1 MLGRKEIMKLED
13 KLLGSLGIGFV
24 LFWILS
30 ALAYLAGTGMVV
42 YILWRIAT
50 HPW

>member
-1 MLGRKEIMKLED
+1 MRREEKAFGALFG
-13 KLLGSLGIGFV
+13 GF
-24 LFWILS
+24 LFLWVLS
-30 ALAYLAGTGMVV
+30 ALAGLAGTGLVV

>member
-1 MLGRKEIMKLED
+1 MRRDEEKVVGALFG
-13 KLLGSLGIGFV
+13 GF
-24 LFWILS
+24 LFLWVLS
-30 ALAYLAGTGMVV
+30 ALASIAGTGLIV